1 MQVPVLRPLSL
12 GEVLDTSFGIYRR
25 LFPSLLFISVFTQT
39 VPLALSVYVQ
49 AAGGVLQHP
58 ALWVLSAGL
67 ALVLGSIATA
77 ASTFVVA
84 ENYLGASLTP
94 QEAFLRSTPF
104 MGRLIGTSLQVT
116 LVVGLGFLFFF
127 FPGVIALCGLLI
139 TPSALVLED
148 LRGGTPAMRRSWEL
162 TRGFRGK
169 IFGALVVAFLLLMI
183 PAAALGAFAVGA
195 TAGSA
200 TESTLTLAVLILQS
214 ALQILVYPFFYALTT
229 VLYYDLRVRKE
240 GFDLERLASSLT
252 QG

>member
-1 MQVPVLRPLSL
+1 MLVPVLRPLSL

-25 LFPSLLFISVFTQT
+25 LFTSLLFISVFTQT

-49 AAGGVLQHP
+49 AAGGVAQHLTLW
-58 ALWVLSAGL
+58 ALSIGLTLVLSAIG
-67 ALVLGSIATA
+67 TA

-84 ENYLGASLTP
+84 ETYLGASITP

-104 MGRLIGTSLQVT
+104 MGRLIGTSVQMS
-116 LVVGLGFLFFF
+116 LVVGLGFVLFIV
-127 FPGVIALCGLLI
+127 PGVIAVCGLLL

-162 TRGFRGK
+162 TRGYRGK
-169 IFGALVVAFLLLMI
+169 VFGALIVAFLLLLI
-183 PAAALGAFAVGA
+183 PGAALSAFAVGA
-195 TAGSA
+195 TLNSVSEA
-200 TESTLTLAVLILQS
+200 TLVVAVLIVQS
-214 ALQILVYPFFYALTT
+214 LLQILVYPLFYALST

-240 GFDLERLASSLT
+240 GFDLERLAMSLQ

>member
-1 MQVPVLRPLSL
+1 MLVPVLRPLSL

-49 AAGGVLQHP
+49 AAGGVTQHLTLW
-58 ALWVLSAGL
+58 ALSIGLTLVLSAIG
-67 ALVLGSIATA
+67 TA

-84 ENYLGASLTP
+84 ETYLGASITP

-104 MGRLIGTSLQVT
+104 MGRLIGTSVQMS
-116 LVVGLGFLFFF
+116 LVVGLGFVVFIV
-127 FPGVIALCGLLI
+127 PGIIAACGLLL

-162 TRGFRGK
+162 TRGYRGK
-169 IFGALVVAFLLLMI
+169 VFGALVVAFLLLLI
-183 PAAALGAFAVGA
+183 PGAALSAFAVGA
-195 TAGSA
+195 TLNSVSEA
-200 TESTLTLAVLILQS
+200 TLVVAVLIVQS
-214 ALQILVYPFFYALTT
+214 LLQILVYPFFYALST

-240 GFDLERLASSLT
+240 GFDLERLAMSLQ